1 MQVAFQR
8 APRFM
13 AGCDDAGARGNEFGA
28 GGGIGD
34 RGSDQ
39 VGEIPYERLSVWWQG
54 VGRRRAD
61 GRHPP
66 ENVSVYTLMKL
77 LGYESMVTSRR
88 YVEGAGTAAAQSPL
102 DGLIEQ
108 RR

>member
-1 MQVAFQR
+1 VLVHGFR
-8 APRFM
+8 HT
-13 AGCDDAGARGNEFGA
+13 FGTKLA
-28 GGGIGD
+28 N
-34 RGSDQ
+34 
-39 VGEIPYERLSVWWQG
+39 
-54 VGRRRAD
+54 
-61 GRHPP
+61 

>member
-1 MQVAFQR
+1 MQVAFQ
-8 APRFM
+8 AAARFI
-13 AGCDDAGARGNEFGA
+13 ARCDDARARGNEFGA

-39 VGEIPYERLSVWWQG
+39 VGEITYERLSVWWQRD
-54 VGRRRAD
+54 GRRRAD

-88 YVEGAGTAAAQSPL
+88 YVEGPGTATAHLPR
-102 DGLIEQ
+102 DWLI
-108 RR
+108 